1 MNHPKISILLGWQLL
16 NLFKQLAL
24 ILFGTLSVAHAAE
37 LTLTSG
43 KTMVRTDKDN
53 AVEVAKFKEMRRMLI
68 ESNFIV
74 RNGALAY
81 RTPGA
86 AVGSS
91 AMNMESMRDIA
102 DIGLAAAR
110 ARLQIPE
117 GASVI
122 VVEAPSQYDVIIG
135 NPPQLGLRGPD
146 YTAKVSIDK
155 GSRAVIQVLAGG

>member
-74 RNGALAY
+74 RNGALASK
-81 RTPGA
+81 RCWRST
-86 AVGSS
+86 S
-91 AMNMESMRDIA
+91 
-102 DIGLAAAR
+102 AR
-110 ARLQIPE
+110 ASTGARSKRKPSTPNSCTQPRRLSITVRSTNGWLRFTQL
-117 GASVI
+117 
-122 VVEAPSQYDVIIG
+122 
-135 NPPQLGLRGPD
+135 PQP
-146 YTAKVSIDK
+146 V
-155 GSRAVIQVLAGG
+155 QLA